1 MIRKFLP
8 VCFAILALSSCKKDD
23 PVEEAPSTSSFSCG
37 TGDYCFARNGSSSVS
52 FSGQTTRLNQ
62 LEEMTTYM
70 KTSNSGSA
78 ISASQ
83 LKEMFSNND
92 GEGSLYFSESASDAS
107 KQLKSKCFLGTVS
120 QYESWMD
127 DFEAASQSTSP
138 GANGTSGVVVS
149 SSNPSKQYFFNENGW
164 EYTQLIE
171 KGLMGD
177 VLYYQAMATYLQ
189 GTLDEAYDN
198 ETILD
203 GKNYT
208 EAEHK
213 FDEAFGYFGIPVEF
227 PELTDEVRFHGK
239 YCNSRDEVL
248 GTNEIAAEFYAA
260 RTAIVEDTDPTAN
273 IQNIKREWHRVCAGT
288 AIHYLNAAKTNIA
301 DDALRNHELSEAYAF
316 IGNLLHNT
324 GFELSPQQVNEAR
337 DLLGGNFY
345 ETTTQNIDDCILFL
359 VNNTEIT
366 LPEVANL

>member
-1 MIRKFLP
+1 MIRKILP

-23 PVEEAPSTSSFSCG
+23 PEEEVPSPISFSCESG
-37 TGDYCFARNGSSSVS
+37 TYCFPRSGASSVS
-52 FSGQTTRLNQ
+52 YTGQTTRLNQ

-70 KTSNSGSA
+70 KTSNSGST
-78 ISASQ
+78 ISAAQ

-92 GEGSLYFSESASDAS
+92 GQGSTYFSESANDAS

-127 DFEAASQSTSP
+127 DFEAASQSTVP
-138 GANGTSGVVVS
+138 GENGTAGVVVS
-149 SSNPSKQYFFNENGW
+149 TSNPSKQYFFNENGW

-177 VLYYQAMATYLQ
+177 VNYYQAMATYLQ
-189 GTLDEAYDN
+189 GILDGDFDN

-203 GKNYT
+203 NKNYT

-213 FDEAFGYFGIPVEF
+213 FDEAYGYFGIPIEF
-227 PELTDEVRFHGK
+227 PEITEGVRFHGK
-239 YCNSRDEVL
+239 YCNSRNGVL
-248 GTNEIAAEFYAA
+248 GTNQIAAEFYAA
-260 RTAIVEDTDPTAN
+260 RAAIVEDTDPAAN

-288 AIHYLNAAKTNIA
+288 AIHYLNDAKTNIA

-324 GFELSPQQVNEAR
+324 GFELSPEQVDEAR
-337 DLLGGNFY
+337 NLLGGNFY
-345 ETTTQNIDDCILFL
+345 ETTTQNIDDCILFI